1 MTRLAPR
8 AIFRTVRK
16 TVHMA
21 EGKKL
26 LKLSHRQAETP
37 LRFVRPPR
45 IPAVAAVAWVAILA
59 LAPASGASGYQ
70 DPDTPPDET
79 VRVPGESLSVYLLT
93 VEQGDLIYE
102 LFGHNALV
110 VRDAETGYEAAFNY
124 GIFDLRGAGFY
135 AGFLKGRMM
144 YAVRAESLP
153 QMLDAYRTQNRRVWA
168 QELDLEPSRKA
179 RLLELLQTAVLPAN
193 YIYPYQY
200 YLNNC
205 STKLRDVLDAALD
218 GQLRSATDGP
228 PTGATWRE
236 HTRRLTAKHPLG
248 YLGINLVLGPKGDE
262 LTNRWQEMWV
272 PMKLRDTAGA
282 LFVTRSDGSRT
293 RLVRSEELWA
303 SSSREHEPTTAP
315 SLGFLFLLFGLAA
328 GLFLSFFGYR
338 AAAGSTVGRV
348 GLGFFGCLWGAF
360 CLVAG
365 GLMIAVHWTDHEFM
379 YWNQNILLL
388 SPLGAGVAAGLVR
401 VAKKGR
407 TGIWGRR
414 FALSSLGLAVVAL
427 VLSLIPSLAS
437 GNQEMIAFAIPVHLS
452 VCWVMLGVHKMDH
465 ALVYG

>member
-1 MTRLAPR
+1 M
-8 AIFRTVRK
+8 
-16 TVHMA
+16 
-21 EGKKL
+21 
-26 LKLSHRQAETP
+26 
-37 LRFVRPPR
+37 
-45 IPAVAAVAWVAILA
+45 
-59 LAPASGASGYQ
+59 
-70 DPDTPPDET
+70 
-79 VRVPGESLSVYLLT
+79 RVPGESLSVHLLT
-93 VEQGDLIYE
+93 IEPGDAVWE
-102 LFGHNALV
+102 LFGHNALLV
-110 VRDAETGYEAAFNY
+110 SDAETGLEQAFNY
-124 GIFDLRGAGFY
+124 GMFSFQVPGYLRR
-135 AGFLKGRMM
+135 FLEGRMM
-144 YAVRAESLP
+144 YWVEPIPLDT
-153 QMLDAYRTQNRRVWA
+153 MLDAYRAQGRRIWA
-168 QELDLEPSRKA
+168 QELNLEPDQ
-179 RLLELLQTAVLPAN
+179 RLRLFQLLRTESLPEN
-193 YIYPYQY
+193 RLYPYQY

-293 RLVRSEELWA
+293 RLVGSEELWA

-338 AAAGSTVGRV
+338 AAAGSSLGRI
-348 GLGFFGCLWGAF
+348 GLGFFGCLWGAL

-365 GLMIAVHWTDHEFM
+365 GLMIAVHWTDHQFM

-427 VLSLIPSLAS
+427 VLSLIPGLAS